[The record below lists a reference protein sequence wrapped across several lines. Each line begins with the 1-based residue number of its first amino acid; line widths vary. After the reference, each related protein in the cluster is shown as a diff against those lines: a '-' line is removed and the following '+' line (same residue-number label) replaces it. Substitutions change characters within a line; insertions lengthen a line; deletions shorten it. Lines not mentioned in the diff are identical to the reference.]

1 MNEGVSNDAKL
12 NTTGTSD
19 IVNIN
24 ILVMGPSG
32 TGKTSALLIPTLRS
46 WQSRRHP
53 HHLLARSQVC
63 KFTFENRK
71 TPNISRNC
79 SLSGRFRTFLFDMRG
94 FTMVGNITLSLMVG
108 KPAICCFVAIEKR
121 HIAAALLLCPEDGAR
136 GLFSYLLCFF
146 LLATTAVPMAALPL
160 TSIRTTSKAGLLV
173 SPVCGMV
180 Y

>member
-46 WQSRRHP
+46 WQSRGHP
-53 HHLLARSQVC
+53 HHLLARSPVC

-71 TPNISRNC
+71 TPNISRTVRFRGDF
-79 SLSGRFRTFLFDMRG
+79 GRFYLIWLYG
-94 FTMVGNITLSLMVG
+94 VG
-108 KPAICCFVAIEKR
+108 KPAICCFGAIEKR
-121 HIAAALLLCPEDGAR
+121 RIAAALLLCPEDGAR

-173 SPVCGMV
+173 SPVCGIV

>member
-1 MNEGVSNDAKL
+1 
-12 NTTGTSD
+12 
-19 IVNIN
+19 
-24 ILVMGPSG
+24 MGH
-32 TGKTSALLIPTLRS
+32 L
-46 WQSRRHP
+46 
-53 HHLLARSQVC
+53 HHLLARAC
-63 KFTFENRK
+63 FCRFTFENRK

-79 SLSGRFRTFLFDMRG
+79 SLSGRFWTFLFDMRG

-146 LLATTAVPMAALPL
+146 LLPTTAVPMAALPL

>member
-1 MNEGVSNDAKL
+1 MKAFQMTHEPNA
-12 NTTGTSD
+12 TGTSD

-46 WQSRRHP
+46 WQSRGHP
-53 HHLLARSQVC
+53 QHLLVHSPVC

-71 TPNISRNC
+71 TPNISRTVRFRGDF
-79 SLSGRFRTFLFDMRG
+79 GRFYLIWLYG
-94 FTMVGNITLSLMVG
+94 GG

-121 HIAAALLLCPEDGAR
+121 RIATTLLTCLENRAKELP
-136 GLFSYLLCFF
+136 LNYLPYFF
-146 LLATTAVPMAALPL
+146 LLPTTAVPMAALPL
-160 TSIRTTSKAGLLV
+160 TSIRTTNKAGLLV